1 MPDQARFLD
10 FMDMI
15 DGGGAGRMGDKFEG
29 GGIFSALANLVAT
42 PYGSEDPARRA
53 RREAAYRAAG
63 LLDTEE
69 DMAAPAAAPA
79 VTRTKPTR
87 EELMSARAAE
97 MERQRGLQQDVF
109 DPRGPNQMPA
119 MTAVPSADPY
129 APLGGSNPA
138 VQAEIARRQE
148 AQRLMAPVADPYA
161 PMGGSNPAVQA
172 EIARRQA
179 AAAEAERMMQFEPL
193 GSGGAAAA
201 LQAQAGNAINA
212 TGMPP
217 VAGMVPQ
224 MVGVPSGMQT
234 TLGVNQS
241 GGSQPM
247 VPMQEFAP
255 QGQFAPT
262 APSIANMT
270 SPDFAVID
278 FLEANGIPVTAE
290 NVTMYRP
297 TVMAAM

>member
-15 DGGGAGRMGDKFEG
+15 DGGGAGTYGDKFED

-42 PYGSEDPARRA
+42 PYGSEDPTRRA

-63 LLDTEE
+63 LLAPEE
-69 DMAAPAAAPA
+69 AEAAPAAAPA

-97 MERQRGLQQDVF
+97 MERQRGLEQDVF

-119 MTAVPSADPY
+119 MATASADPY
-129 APLGGSNPA
+129 APLGSSNPA

-148 AQRLMAPVADPYA
+148 AQRLMTPMADPYA
-161 PMGGSNPAVQA
+161 PMGGSNPAVEA

-179 AAAEAERMMQFEPL
+179 AAAEAQRMMQFEPM

-201 LQAQAGNAINA
+201 LQAQAGNAVNSA
-212 TGMPP
+212 GMPP
-217 VAGMVPQ
+217 VAGTVPQ
-224 MVGVPSGMQT
+224 MIGVPSAMST

-262 APSIANMT
+262 APSIANMG
-270 SPDFAVID
+270 SPDFAVVD
-278 FLEANGIPVTAE
+278 YLEANGIPVTAE
-290 NVTMYRP
+290 NVTAYRP
-297 TVMAAM
+297 VVMAAM

>member
-15 DGGGAGRMGDKFEG
+15 DGGGKGQMGDKFEG

-109 DPRGPNQMPA
+109 DPRGPNQMGASGFRNPTEGYPDMSMPAIAGYTTPTPAPEYRSMDQAVGGYQYPSMYRPMDRQVGLFQQAQGSPAPTNALTGGIVQPISGEVGNPPATPAPIVKGPNLYPSTGGSDISISPFSANPPSAAA
-119 MTAVPSADPY
+119 MTPP
-129 APLGGSNPA
+129 APLPEDRNPQLA
-138 VQAEIARRQE
+138 AFNQA
-148 AQRLMAPVADPYA
+148 MA
-161 PMGGSNPAVQA
+161 
-172 EIARRQA
+172 
-179 AAAEAERMMQFEPL
+179 
-193 GSGGAAAA
+193 
-201 LQAQAGNAINA
+201 
-212 TGMPP
+212 T
-217 VAGMVPQ
+217 VPQ
-224 MVGVPSGMQT
+224 M
-234 TLGVNQS
+234 L
-241 GGSQPM
+241 
-247 VPMQEFAP
+247 
-255 QGQFAPT
+255 QGT
-262 APSIANMT
+262 EIAQ
-270 SPDFAVID
+270 
-278 FLEANGIPVTAE
+278 
-290 NVTMYRP
+290 MYRDHLLNGGGG
-297 TVMAAM
+297 TFAQFTGAQ

>member
-15 DGGGAGRMGDKFEG
+15 DGGGKGRMGDKFED

-42 PYGSEDPARRA
+42 PYGSEDAGRRA
-53 RREAAYRAAG
+53 KREAAYRAAG
-63 LLDTEE
+63 LLAPEE
-69 DMAAPAAAPA
+69 AEAAPAAAPA

-97 MERQRGLQQDVF
+97 MERQRGLEQDVF

-119 MTAVPSADPY
+119 MTTASADPY
-129 APLGGSNPA
+129 APLGSSNPA

-148 AQRLMAPVADPYA
+148 AQRLMAPMADPYA
-161 PMGGSNPAVQA
+161 PMGGSNPAVEA

-179 AAAEAERMMQFEPL
+179 AAAEAQRMMQFEPM

-201 LQAQAGNAINA
+201 LQAQAGNAVNSA
-212 TGMPP
+212 GMPP
-217 VAGMVPQ
+217 VAGTVPQ
-224 MVGVPSGMQT
+224 MIGVPSAMST

-262 APSIANMT
+262 APSIANMG
-270 SPDFAVID
+270 SPDFAVVD
-278 FLEANGIPVTAE
+278 YLEANGIPVTAE
-290 NVTMYRP
+290 NVTAYRP
-297 TVMAAM
+297 VVMAAM